1 MNTNVMTPPEIF
13 CLYLCTVQLM
23 IYLFVFSDAIGRIR
37 VLSVKTALST
47 LCAGRLVDKLR
58 CKLLFLTKL
67 QYM

>member
-1 MNTNVMTPPEIF
+1 
-13 CLYLCTVQLM
+13 M
-23 IYLFVFSDAIGRIR
+23 IHLFVFSDAIGRIR

-67 QYM
+67 HVAYVRCVCSEKSSDVCEIQVT